1 MPYEQRGRNLPS
13 KRSHPF
19 TLLRSLVLL
28 RVYPLAGLHAPWE
41 QRDDGHHPSI
51 LLFHRHVLKGYAL
64 QNHHH
69 TQDAISILLFT
80 KLFIM
85 QFLMSCIFLF
95 LVFVL
100 INGCQAFVSQTLQ
113 YPSYH
118 HQHGRPIHTLYHV
131 SNRPIRRQLST
142 QLYLMKV
149 LIRIVGRKPSERWL
163 EEGVNMYQQ
172 RLTKVM
178 ELQTEWHKSNSAL
191 IQNVEQDLRKEHV
204 VVLLDPSQGKQY
216 KSEDFAEYFYQWMQ
230 QGGSRL
236 VFVIG
241 GAEGLP
247 TELLDKTDL
256 PKVSLSKLTFTHQMT
271 RLLLAEQVYRAYEI
285 HKGSEYHK

>member
-1 MPYEQRGRNLPS
+1 
-13 KRSHPF
+13 
-19 TLLRSLVLL
+19 
-28 RVYPLAGLHAPWE
+28 
-41 QRDDGHHPSI
+41 
-51 LLFHRHVLKGYAL
+51 
-64 QNHHH
+64 
-69 TQDAISILLFT
+69 
-80 KLFIM
+80 
-85 QFLMSCIFLF
+85 
-95 LVFVL
+95 
-100 INGCQAFVSQTLQ
+100 
-113 YPSYH
+113 
-118 HQHGRPIHTLYHV
+118 
-131 SNRPIRRQLST
+131 
-142 QLYLMKV
+142 MKV